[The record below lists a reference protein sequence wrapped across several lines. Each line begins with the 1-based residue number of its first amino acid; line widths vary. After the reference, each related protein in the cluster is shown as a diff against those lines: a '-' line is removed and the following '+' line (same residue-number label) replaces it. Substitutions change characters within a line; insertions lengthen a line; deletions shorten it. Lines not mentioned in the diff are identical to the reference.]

1 MKAAMATAEPGG
13 EADVPPRRAGRQ
25 LSFVRSE
32 QARRC
37 PARRRVRRR
46 WPLAFAAV
54 AEAAPASARNVGQS
68 VRSDDRRAMSKTTAG
83 VVRLLLPASR
93 ANVPTTKV
101 WRSNPTAD
109 PPSASIGRTDATA
122 PAAGSSRVLSP
133 LTRIGGLPK
142 RHRLNNGQH
151 LDSIPGRSSDKL
163 LGFGR
168 TLRGGGRFG
177 SETCL
182 ARDRH

>member
-1 MKAAMATAEPGG
+1 MATAEPGG

-37 PARRRVRRR
+37 PARRRGRRR

-68 VRSDDRRAMSKTTAG
+68 VRSDDRRAMSKDHPWRRPPPPPRIA
-83 VVRLLLPASR
+83 RECASK
-93 ANVPTTKV
+93 A

-163 LGFGR
+163 RGFGR